1 MGHKSDADADAA
13 SAATAIRSRRTGPV
27 PARRRLLRSASAL
40 PLLALVR
47 PAAATPD
54 AMRAAIAAWT
64 GGKTPNDGKVTF
76 DIAKLIDNGN
86 AVPVT
91 VKVDSPMT
99 RQDHVTGI
107 ALFNERN
114 PETDIVRF
122 TLTERSGKAEVAT
135 RIRLATSQ
143 KLVAVARM
151 SDGSYWQ
158 QAVDVIVALAACIE
172 GEPM

>member
-1 MGHKSDADADAA
+1 MAGDSTPACMDH
-13 SAATAIRSRRTGPV
+13 AATRRT
-27 PARRRLLRSASAL
+27 LLRAAGAL

-47 PAAATPD
+47 PASATPEE
-54 AMRAAIAAWT
+54 MRAAIARWT
-64 GGKTPNDGKVTF
+64 GGKIPNEGKVTF

-91 VKVDSPMT
+91 IRADSPMT
-99 RQDHVTGI
+99 QQDHVTGI

-122 TLTERSGKAEVAT
+122 TLTARSGKAEVST

-143 KLVAVARM
+143 KLAAVVRM

-158 QAVDVIVALAACIE
+158 QTVDVIVALAACIE